1 MFKVNIKDTRTR
13 FIFVVLVS
21 LLLTLNIFYTNFYC
35 SYCQCAP
42 PLLCVVGGRG
52 GGGGGVNLLLKGC
65 WERGSNLFRGRGCTF
80 YIKNKLRSE
89 IFNDKKSLYTK
100 MFLSVITKN
109 LTLVILF
116 K

>member
-1 MFKVNIKDTRTR
+1 MHPLS
-13 FIFVVLVS
+13 FVL
-21 LLLTLNIFYTNFYC
+21 
-35 SYCQCAP
+35 
-42 PLLCVVGGRG
+42 GGG
-52 GGGGGVNLLLKGC
+52 KGGGGGVGVNHLLKGC

-100 MFLSVITKN
+100 MSLSVITKN